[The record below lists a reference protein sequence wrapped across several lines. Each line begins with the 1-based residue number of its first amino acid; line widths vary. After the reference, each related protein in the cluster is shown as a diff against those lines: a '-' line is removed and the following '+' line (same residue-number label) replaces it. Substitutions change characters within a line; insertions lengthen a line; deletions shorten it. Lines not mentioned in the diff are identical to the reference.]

1 MTEMTVKTPW
11 HLWVVGVVALLF
23 NAVGPYDYV
32 MFQTQGAPY
41 LEKSGF
47 TAAQVAHYTSMP
59 MWMEA
64 VWAVGVWFA
73 VAGCILLLIR
83 NRRAWWVFAISLA
96 AFLMSLVY
104 HYVLTDGGALM
115 GTMQMVIS
123 AVIAAQLA
131 ALIWYSRAMAKTGV
145 LR

>member
-11 HLWVVGVVALLF
+11 RLWAVGVVALLF

-32 MFQTQGAPY
+32 MFHTRGADY
-41 LEKSGF
+41 LAESGF
-47 TAAQVAHYTSMP
+47 TAEQVAHYVQMP
-59 MWMEA
+59 AWMTA

-73 VAGCILLLIR
+73 IGACILLLLR
-83 NRRAWWVFAISLA
+83 NRRAWWLFAISLA
-96 AFLMSLVY
+96 AFLLSLVY

-115 GTMQMVIS
+115 GTTQMVIS
-123 AVIAAQLA
+123 AVISAQLA
-131 ALIWYSRAMAKTGV
+131 ALIWYSRAMAKKGV

>member
-1 MTEMTVKTPW
+1 MTDMTVRTPW

-59 MWMEA
+59 AWMEA

-73 VAGCILLLIR
+73 IAGCILLLIR

-96 AFLMSLVY
+96 AFLLSLVY

-115 GTMQMVIS
+115 GTMQTVVS
-123 AVIAAQLA
+123 AVIAGQLA
-131 ALIWYSRAMAKTGV
+131 GLIWYSRAMAKKGV